1 MLRHSFLSFSLQIT
15 VSGYSLARSGFL
27 RRKEQKAKDD
37 KHVFIEDPILLTISS
52 LTTRRQTTVVLQLL
66 TGELNIPGATGSGK
80 QDLLDTSKTQ
90 GIIGTHTHE

>member
-27 RRKEQKAKDD
+27 RRKEQKAKDG

-52 LTTRRQTTVVLQLL
+52 LTTRRQTVVLQLL

-80 QDLLDTSKTQ
+80 QEGPPLK
-90 GIIGTHTHE
+90 HKA